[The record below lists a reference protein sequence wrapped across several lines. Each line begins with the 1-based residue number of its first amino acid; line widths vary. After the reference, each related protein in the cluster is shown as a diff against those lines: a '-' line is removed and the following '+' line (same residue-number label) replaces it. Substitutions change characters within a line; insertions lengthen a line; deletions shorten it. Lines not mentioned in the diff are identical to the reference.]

1 MAKYF
6 EIILFEKVLNFKFLN
21 SIKNFRNL
29 KTFKQF
35 LLIKLLGCL
44 ANIRVIYK
52 KQNNY

>member
-1 MAKYF
+1 M
-6 EIILFEKVLNFKFLN
+6 IIFHHMMKFFFKNNFLN